1 MSGGQQQ
8 RVALARALAIEPG
21 IVLLDEPFSALDKN
35 LRLDMQIEIKS
46 LLTGYGVT
54 SIIVT
59 HDQEE
64 ALSMADRIV
73 VLNRGRVEQIGTP
86 DALYDRP
93 SSLFVNQFIGHAN
106 FLRGRLI
113 AADRV
118 RLDAGAEIALSN
130 PSAIAVGSAVTV
142 SVRPENITIT
152 DPGGAGSLA
161 GDGAHHAAAGRRRRH
176 RSRFEQW
183 SDHQDPPAALA
194 GVQADRGGHAA
205 RPRHHRPDR
214 HRTVRR
220 DCTFTGLGIGGLT
233 MFQLTRRSLLGSTS
247 ALLAAGALGGLVRPA
262 HAAGSIVATTYP
274 GSFDEAFKAVVG
286 PALAKNSGGGSV
298 TFSPLLNV
306 DQIGK
311 IQASRNA
318 PPFDVVLFDEGPLI
332 PAIEAGILEKF
343 PADQVEDLRRYP
355 GSLPAS
361 RRLRAGDHGAA
372 DRHCL

>member
-1 MSGGQQQ
+1 MSARGHDLTLVGLSHWFGATQALDDVSLAIAPGELIALLGPSGCGKTTLLQIIAGFLRPSAGEVRLDDNRIEHVPANKRRVGMVFQNYALFPHLSVFENVAYGLRARREPAAAVKDKTAEMLALVKMGSFAGRLPGQLSGGQQQ

-106 FLRGRLI
+106 FLHGRLI

-130 PSAIAVGSAVTV
+130 PSAIAVGSPVTV

-152 DPGGAGSLA
+152 DPGGVGTLPATVRITLPL
-161 GDGAHHAAAGRRRRH
+161 GAADVIEAVSSNGATIKIHRPRSPASKPIAAGTPLGLRIT
-176 RSRFEQW
+176 
-183 SDHQDPPAALA
+183 DP
-194 GVQADRGGHAA
+194 
-205 RPRHHRPDR
+205 
-214 HRTVRR
+214 T
-220 DCTFTGLGIGGLT
+220 GIGLFAET
-233 MFQLTRRSLLGSTS
+233 APS
-247 ALLAAGALGGLVRPA
+247 
-262 HAAGSIVATTYP
+262 
-274 GSFDEAFKAVVG
+274 
-286 PALAKNSGGGSV
+286 PALA
-298 TFSPLLNV
+298 
-306 DQIGK
+306 
-311 IQASRNA
+311 
-318 PPFDVVLFDEGPLI
+318 
-332 PAIEAGILEKF
+332 
-343 PADQVEDLRRYP
+343 
-355 GSLPAS
+355 
-361 RRLRAGDHGAA
+361 
-372 DRHCL
+372 